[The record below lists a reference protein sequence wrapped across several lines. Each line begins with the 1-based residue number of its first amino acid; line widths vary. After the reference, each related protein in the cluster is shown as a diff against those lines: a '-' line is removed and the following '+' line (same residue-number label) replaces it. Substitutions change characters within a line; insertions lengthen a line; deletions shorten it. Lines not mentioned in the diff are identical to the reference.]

1 MEQEAETHLRAQ
13 LKEAEKAMQTC
24 VAAATQA
31 SQRAEA
37 ERKRLQL
44 AAGLAQD
51 TEKALRQVSARCI
64 LVFETAIR
72 NLSKAVLTA
81 ET

>member
-13 LKEAEKAMQTC
+13 LKEAEEAMQTC
-24 VAAATQA
+24 IAAAKQA

-37 ERKRLQL
+37 EMKRLEL

-51 TEKALRQVSARCI
+51 TEKALRQVSVRCVS
-64 LVFETAIR
+64 VFYHT
-72 NLSKAVLTA
+72 V
-81 ET
+81 